1 MKPVFFSYYGAGKG
15 EIAMKKRL
23 AATALA
29 CAALVLCACSQ
40 RIGTNAA
47 DSAQPLKLPAK
58 VQLREDG
65 EPMLNVYLTDEEKT
79 ETQPLEEYLCG
90 VLAGEMR
97 SDWPMEALKAQA
109 ILARTFVLKFME
121 EKESRYPGA
130 DISTDIEEAQAYDA
144 AAVNDRI
151 RQAVRDTRGQVL
163 VSDGALIYAWFH
175 AHSGGVTAG
184 AKEGLNWKAAEPR
197 YIRTAEGRES
207 ASAPAEA
214 QAWQAAF
221 SAEEII
227 RAANAAGAAV
237 KTVEGARIGER
248 GASGR
253 AVTLVFGGVPVN
265 AADFRIALG
274 STKMRSTLLT
284 NLAEENGYI
293 EMEGKGYGHGVGM
306 SQWGAY
312 GQAEAGATAEEIVLS
327 YFQNVEVVKAY

>member
-1 MKPVFFSYYGAGKG
+1 MKNWTK
-15 EIAMKKRL
+15 
-23 AATALA
+23 ALA
-29 CAALVLCACSQ
+29 LALLPALLCACSQ
-40 RIGTNAA
+40 HAGTDAA
-47 DSAQPLKLPAK
+47 QAAQKIKLPAK
-58 VQLREDG
+58 VQFLEDG
-65 EPMLNVYLTDEEKT
+65 EPALKVYLTDAEQV
-79 ETQPLEEYLCG
+79 ETVALEEYLCG

-121 EKESRYPGA
+121 EKESCYPGA
-130 DISTDIEEAQAYDA
+130 DISTDIEEAQAYDE

-151 RQAVRDTRGQVL
+151 RQAVRETRGQVL
-163 VSDGALIYAWFH
+163 ASDGQLIYAWFH
-175 AHSGGVTAG
+175 AHSGGKTAG
-184 AKEGLNWKAAEPR
+184 AKEGLNWKAAEPD
-197 YIRTAEGRES
+197 YIQISEGCES
-207 ASAPAEA
+207 DKAPADA

-221 SAEEII
+221 TAEEMI

-237 KTVEGARIGER
+237 TSVEGAKIGER

-284 NLAEENGYI
+284 NLAVEDGRV
-293 EMEGKGYGHGVGM
+293 EMEGRGYGHGVGM

-312 GQAEAGATAEEIVLS
+312 GQAEEGRTAEEIVLS
-327 YFQNVEVVKAY
+327 YFRNVEVVSAY